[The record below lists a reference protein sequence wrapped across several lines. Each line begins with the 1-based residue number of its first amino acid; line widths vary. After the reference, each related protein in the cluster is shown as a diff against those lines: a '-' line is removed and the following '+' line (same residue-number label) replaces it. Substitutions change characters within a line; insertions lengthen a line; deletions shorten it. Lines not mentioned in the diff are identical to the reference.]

1 MATSLM
7 GARRSAVEIVH
18 EILSLC
24 NHGGLTKTAIMYR
37 SNLSYDQLRRY
48 LSALC
53 SDELLFKKDD
63 GFFQVTPAREKAL
76 KRMSSAIRAL
86 RDLRKDLNPRP

>member
-1 MATSLM
+1 MATSLL

-24 NHGGLTKTAIMYR
+24 NNGGLNKTAIMYR

-53 SDELLFKKDD
+53 SDDLLCRNED
-63 GFFQVTPAREKAL
+63 GFFQVTSTGEKAL
-76 KRMSSAIRAL
+76 KRMSNAIKTL
-86 RDLRKDLNPRP
+86 RDLKSELGARP